1 MTGPGPSTM
10 RLVVDADV
18 LIDVFRNVAPA
29 IDLIGTARRNDDDL
43 ISVTPIRTEILR
55 GTPPGRQPVIEAF
68 LRYIGWL
75 DVDVELADRAGEIGR
90 PFVRSHHGISV
101 PDLLLAAA
109 VERVDGQLLTRNI
122 RHFPMFPDLRPAY

>member
-1 MTGPGPSTM
+1 MT
-10 RLVVDADV
+10 RLVVDSDV

-29 IDLIGTARRNDDDL
+29 IDLLATARRNGNDL
-43 ISVTPIRTEILR
+43 LSVTPVRTEILR
-55 GTPPGRQPVIEAF
+55 GTSAGRQPAVGQF
-68 LRYIGWL
+68 LRYIDWL

-90 PFVRSHHGISV
+90 RFVRSHQGISV

-109 VERVDGQLLTRNI
+109 VNRLGGQLLTRNV

>member
-1 MTGPGPSTM
+1 M

-29 IDLIGTARRNDDDL
+29 ISLLARARRTGDDL
-43 ISVTPIRTEILR
+43 LSVTPVRTEILR
-55 GTPPGRQPVIEAF
+55 GTSAGRQPAVEGF
-68 LRYIGWL
+68 LRYIDWI
-75 DVDVELADRAGEIGR
+75 DVDVELADRAGDLGR
-90 PFVRSHHGISV
+90 LFVRSHQGISV

-109 VERVDGQLLTRNI
+109 VNRLGGQLLTRNV